1 MACHRCILL
10 CLLLSNALHQLS
22 NCSSQTNSSYITF
35 LIALSSKQPVGN
47 FYVYLPSSI
56 ILLFYMNRCEDCDI
70 LVVSCKSTTEKRSM
84 STKVE
89 VQSSL
94 HLLKMPQQLYQI
106 GVHGAGTR
114 TTSSNYGGQKSFV
127 LLLVRSR

>member
-1 MACHRCILL
+1 MACHRCILV

-22 NCSSQTNSSYITF
+22 NCSSQTNSSYNTF

-94 HLLKMPQQLYQI
+94 HLLKMPPTAIPNWSARCRYTHHFLQLR
-106 GVHGAGTR
+106 GA
-114 TTSSNYGGQKSFV
+114 KK
-127 LLLVRSR
+127 LRSPPSAF